1 MQRYIG
7 IDLGGTNIKGA
18 LVSETGKILKQRS
31 VPTHTEAGA
40 EAVTKTIAAMICALA
55 EGESVSGV
63 GMGCPGTVDDQEGT
77 VGYACNLGWV
87 HYDVRTAL
95 RELTGYSVRLVNDA
109 NAAALAEAAVGA
121 AKGAQSAVVVT
132 LGTGVGGGVV
142 LNGKLLTGFTG
153 AASELGHMTIVAD
166 GEPCACGQKGC
177 FETYVSATALIRM
190 TREAMAQH
198 PQSALHRIAAE
209 NGGVDGRTAFW
220 PGRWAMQQAARWSGS
235 ISTILPSASATSLT
249 SSSQRWWR
257 CPEVSLTRERTCWLP
272 YERRSRSGN
281 TVRRTPKNTPA
292 SSAAPWAMTPVSS
305 ARPCLRRTD

>member
-31 VPTHTEAGA
+31 APTHAEAGA

-77 VGYACNLGWV
+77 VVYACNLGWV

-142 LNGKLLTGFTG
+142 LSGKLLTGFTG

-177 FETYVSATALIRM
+177 FETYASATALIR
-190 TREAMAQH
+190 RCSRRRGGPAVYPLSCHRRRQH
-198 PQSALHRIAAE
+198 R
-209 NGGVDGRTAFW
+209 
-220 PGRWAMQQAARWSGS
+220 
-235 ISTILPSASATSLT
+235 
-249 SSSQRWWR
+249 
-257 CPEVSLTRERTCWLP
+257 
-272 YERRSRSGN
+272 
-281 TVRRTPKNTPA
+281 
-292 SSAAPWAMTPVSS
+292 
-305 ARPCLRRTD
+305 